1 MGSAR
6 VVALLALAGL
16 IVATAACALIP
27 APAPKLTPVTVQLRW
42 THQAQ
47 FAGFYAADQKGYYAA
62 EGLAVTLR
70 EGGPQV
76 DFFTPVL
83 DGSAQFG
90 IYNADSLIT
99 LRAEGKPLRAM
110 AVIYRRSP
118 TVLIALADSGITRPL
133 DLPGKRIAVG
143 RAAGPF
149 LTTWMARAGV
159 PPGQYTTV
167 DSTTDLSPFYHGDVQ
182 ARVVFLTNE
191 IITARAEGYSVNI
204 IYPDDYGIHFYA
216 DTLFASD
223 DLIANKPD
231 LVRRFLR
238 ASLKGWTYAVENP
251 TMVGPMALAY
261 KPDADVALE
270 IAKMTAIMPLVNT
283 GEDYIGWMKPEM
295 WDGMEKTLRE
305 QGVLTKPVDTAQVY
319 TMQFLQEIYK

>member
-1 MGSAR
+1 MI
-6 VVALLALAGL
+6 ALAGL
-16 IVATAACALIP
+16 IFATSACALIP
-27 APAPKLTPVTVQLRW
+27 SPPKLTPVTVQLRW

-76 DFFTPVL
+76 DFLSSVL

-90 IYNADSLIT
+90 IANADSLIAQ
-99 LRAEGKPLRAM
+99 RADGKPLRAI

-118 TVLIALADSGITRPL
+118 TVLIVLANSGITRPL
-133 DLPGKRIAVG
+133 DLVGKKIQVG
-143 RAAGPF
+143 PAGVTF
-149 LTTWMARAGV
+149 LTTWLARAGV
-159 PPGQYTTV
+159 PPGQYATV
-167 DSTTDLSPFYHGDVQ
+167 DSTPDLGPLYVGDVQ

-191 IITARAEGYSVNI
+191 AITAQIEGYRLNI
-204 IYPDDYGIHFYA
+204 IYPDDYGMHFYA
-216 DTLFASD
+216 DMLFTTD

-231 LVRRFLR
+231 LAGRFLR

-251 TMVGPMALAY
+251 TTVGPMVLKY
-261 KPDADVALE
+261 KPDADVSLE
-270 IAKMTAIMPLVNT
+270 IAKMTASLPLVNT

-295 WDGMEKTLRE
+295 WEGMEKTMRD
-305 QGVLTKPVDTAQVY
+305 QGVLTKTVDVRQAYTLQFVKEVY
-319 TMQFLQEIYK
+319 GK